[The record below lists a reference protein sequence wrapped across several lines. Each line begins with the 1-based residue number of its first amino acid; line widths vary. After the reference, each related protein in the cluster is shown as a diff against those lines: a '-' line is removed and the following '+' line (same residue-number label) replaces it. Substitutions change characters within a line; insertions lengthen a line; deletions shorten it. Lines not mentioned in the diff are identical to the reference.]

1 MKIVS
6 RQVAKQYT
14 RDLKMNTV
22 VFLRDVG
29 FFGNKKKQVMELEV
43 LPWLFEQVE
52 TFAAGDSKALTFPD

>member
-6 RQVAKQYT
+6 RQIAKQYT

-29 FFGNKKKQVMELEV
+29 FFGNKKKQVMDLEV
-43 LPWLFEQVE
+43 LPWLMSQTE
-52 TFAAGDSKALTFPD
+52 